1 MLSPMPDDAPVI
13 RIVLPSRRL
22 PIAVA
27 IEYSDRTLR
36 NRDSSPR
43 SVKEWREKIGGLKSV
58 EERHISPKTQEQYLI
73 ASKQCHGS

>member
-27 IEYSDRTLR
+27 IECSDRTLR
-36 NRDSSPR
+36 NRGIDGILALVPR
-43 SVKEWREKIGGLKSV
+43 KSGEKES
-58 EERHISPKTQEQYLI
+58 
-73 ASKQCHGS
+73 AS